1 MIETPKELIKAYQV
15 YHDYL
20 KTRIYE
26 PDRVQRANILNRL
39 QQIKNRTAAED
50 ALLKELEAFLGA
62 STALNLDAEKLCLDI
77 LGHYKKCLVGKT
89 FVVKGTL
96 WNKNFLLIQE
106 VGKEGDSLRLS
117 GKLVGTDSAY
127 TVPEITPWS
136 VEIKGGFLELSKRVA
151 NEKITEIPFFA
162 ELTEISAEEVI
173 AKMEA
178 MCKEYK
184 TLNDAAVAKFR
195 EILGA
200 ANV

>member
-1 MIETPKELIKAYQV
+1 MIETPKELITAYQD

-39 QQIKNRTAAED
+39 QQIKKRTAAED
-50 ALLKELEAFLGA
+50 ALLKELEASLGE

-89 FVVKGTL
+89 FVLKDNPWDNYV
-96 WNKNFLLIQE
+96 LIQE
-106 VGKEGDSLRLS
+106 VGKEGDSLGLS
-117 GKLVGTDSAY
+117 GRLVGTDSAY

-136 VEIKGGFLELSKRVA
+136 VEIKGGFIELSKRVA

-173 AKMEA
+173 AKMQA
-178 MCKEYK
+178 MCMEYK

-200 ANV
+200 TNV

>member
-1 MIETPKELIKAYQV
+1 MIETPKELITAYQV

-39 QQIKNRTAAED
+39 QQIKKRTAAED
-50 ALLKELEAFLGA
+50 ALLKELEASLGE

-89 FVVKGTL
+89 FVLKDNPWDNYV
-96 WNKNFLLIQE
+96 LIQE
-106 VGKEGDSLRLS
+106 VGKEGDSLGLS

-136 VEIKGGFLELSKRVA
+136 VEIKGGFIELSKRVA

-162 ELTEISAEEVI
+162 ELTEISTEEVI
-173 AKMEA
+173 AKMQA
-178 MCKEYK
+178 MCMEYK
-184 TLNDAAVAKFR
+184 TLNDAAVAKFC

-200 ANV
+200 TNV

>member
-1 MIETPKELIKAYQV
+1 M
-15 YHDYL
+15 
-20 KTRIYE
+20 
-26 PDRVQRANILNRL
+26 
-39 QQIKNRTAAED
+39 
-50 ALLKELEAFLGA
+50 
-62 STALNLDAEKLCLDI
+62 
-77 LGHYKKCLVGKT
+77 GHYKKCLVGKT

>member
-1 MIETPKELIKAYQV
+1 MIETPKELITAYQV
-15 YHDYL
+15 YHDFL

-26 PDRVQRANILNRL
+26 PDRVQRANILTRL
-39 QQIKNRTAAED
+39 QQIKKRTAAED
-50 ALLKELEAFLGA
+50 ALLKELEASLDA
-62 STALNLDAEKLCLDI
+62 VTALNLDAEKLCRDI

-89 FVVKGTL
+89 FVLKDNP
-96 WNKNFLLIQE
+96 WNNYILIQE
-106 VGKEGDSLRLS
+106 VDKESDSLVLS

-136 VEIKGGFLELSKRVA
+136 MEIKGGFIELSKRVA

-173 AKMEA
+173 AKMED
-178 MCKEYK
+178 MGKNYK

-195 EILGA
+195 EILEA
-200 ANV
+200 TNV

>member
-1 MIETPKELIKAYQV
+1 
-15 YHDYL
+15 
-20 KTRIYE
+20 
-26 PDRVQRANILNRL
+26 VQRANILNRL
-39 QQIKNRTAAED
+39 QQINNRTVAED

-89 FVVKGTL
+89 FVLKDNPWDNYV
-96 WNKNFLLIQE
+96 LIQE
-106 VGKEGDSLRLS
+106 VGKEGDSLGLS
-117 GKLVGTDSAY
+117 GKIIGTDSAY

-136 VEIKGGFLELSKRVA
+136 VEIKGGFIELSKRVA
-151 NEKITEIPFFA
+151 NEKLTEIPFFT

-173 AKMEA
+173 AKMTA
-178 MCKEYK
+178 LCMKYK
-184 TLNDAAVAKFR
+184 TLTDATVAKFR

>member
-1 MIETPKELIKAYQV
+1 MIETPKELISAYQV

-26 PDRVQRANILNRL
+26 PDRVQRADILNRL
-39 QQIKNRTAAED
+39 QQINKRTAAED
-50 ALLKELEAFLGA
+50 ELLKELEAFLGA
-62 STALNLDAEKLCLDI
+62 STALNLEAEKLCLDI
-77 LGHYKKCLVGKT
+77 LGHYKKCLEGKM

-96 WNKNFLLIQE
+96 WNNNYLLIQE

-136 VEIKGGFLELSKRVA
+136 VEIKGGFIELSKRVA
-151 NEKITEIPFFA
+151 NEKIVEIPFFA

-173 AKMEA
+173 AKMES
-178 MCKEYK
+178 MCNEYK
-184 TLNDAAVAKFR
+184 KLNDASIAKFR
-195 EILGA
+195 EIVGGS
-200 ANV
+200 NV

>member
-1 MIETPKELIKAYQV
+1 MIETPKELITAYQV

-39 QQIKNRTAAED
+39 QQIKKRTAAED
-50 ALLKELEAFLGA
+50 ALLKELEASLGA

-89 FVVKGTL
+89 FVLKDHPWDNYV
-96 WNKNFLLIQE
+96 LIQE
-106 VGKEGDSLRLS
+106 VGKEGDSLGLS
-117 GKLVGTDSAY
+117 GRLVGTDSAY

-136 VEIKGGFLELSKRVA
+136 VEIKGGFIELSKRVA

-162 ELTEISAEEVI
+162 ELTEISAEDVI
-173 AKMEA
+173 AKMQA
-178 MCKEYK
+178 MCIEYK
-184 TLNDAAVAKFR
+184 TLNDAAVTKFR

-200 ANV
+200 TNV